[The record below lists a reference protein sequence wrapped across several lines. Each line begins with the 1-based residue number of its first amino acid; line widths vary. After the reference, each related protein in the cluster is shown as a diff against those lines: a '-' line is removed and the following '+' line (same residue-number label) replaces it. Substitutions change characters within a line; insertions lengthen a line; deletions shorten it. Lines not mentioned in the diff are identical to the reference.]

1 MVQKKDTYLILAD
14 QNFVSFSLYSS
25 DESPLTGHMSG
36 HQVPFCTKAPV
47 TGYHKAVAN
56 VVMTGCLKCCL
67 RWQDG

>member
-36 HQVPFCTKAPV
+36 HQVPFCGKPPV
-47 TGYHKAVAN
+47 TGITWL
-56 VVMTGCLKCCL
+56 MPM
-67 RWQDG
+67 W